1 MCVQSVSKRVLS
13 LCEQVDP
20 PSHVANTE
28 DAQPA
33 GERTFA
39 PQVGD
44 EENDEYISGGDP
56 EAKDNEAFLAKH
68 FAYSNAED
76 GAYPAYQGDN
86 QKNDVHHG
94 TSQATSS

>member
-39 PQVGD
+39 PKVWD
-44 EENDEYISGGDP
+44 EEYDE
-56 EAKDNEAFLAKH
+56 
-68 FAYSNAED
+68 
-76 GAYPAYQGDN
+76 
-86 QKNDVHHG
+86 
-94 TSQATSS
+94 